1 MVYISKKICTY
12 PGCGRPH
19 NSKGYCSGHRA
30 MQLKGKELRP
40 LLVRDDYHKN
50 KSTICSIE
58 GCERKIKSKGYCSSH
73 YNRIVW
79 HGLDS
84 KLGTRSIIYPE
95 ICIYV
100 DCSLKP
106 KAKGMCL
113 KHYQLSRYIPKPKKA
128 KIRYCTAEGCQE
140 HHVAKGFCERHYNIS
155 RYIPKP
161 KIVKAYKPKKIC
173 DIDDCDNPVKCHG
186 WCSMHYSRWLRHG
199 DPLVNY
205 ANNHKRTSYMIN
217 KSPISFTN
225 TYEEGMIMS
234 EFFEEM
240 TGTENYLE
248 RCE

>member
-1 MVYISKKICTY
+1 MEKIAGNLCLWKILKMVYISKKICTY

-84 KLGTRSIIYPE
+84 KVGTRSIIYPE

-100 DCSLKP
+100 DC
-106 KAKGMCL
+106 
-113 KHYQLSRYIPKPKKA
+113 YVIIIIIFYD
-128 KIRYCTAEGCQE
+128 Y
-140 HHVAKGFCERHYNIS
+140 Y
-155 RYIPKP
+155 
-161 KIVKAYKPKKIC
+161 
-173 DIDDCDNPVKCHG
+173 
-186 WCSMHYSRWLRHG
+186 
-199 DPLVNY
+199 
-205 ANNHKRTSYMIN
+205 
-217 KSPISFTN
+217 
-225 TYEEGMIMS
+225 
-234 EFFEEM
+234 
-240 TGTENYLE
+240 
-248 RCE
+248 